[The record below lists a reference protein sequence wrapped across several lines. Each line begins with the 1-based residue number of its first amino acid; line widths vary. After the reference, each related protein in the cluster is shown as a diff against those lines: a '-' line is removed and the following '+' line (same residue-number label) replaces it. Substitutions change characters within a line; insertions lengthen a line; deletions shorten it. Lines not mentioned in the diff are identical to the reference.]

1 VPDTEIAIA
10 QLQRDS
16 GERFQ
21 ALRREL
27 GVSTFG
33 MNLIVMA
40 PGQRGRIHAH
50 EQQEEVYIVLEGQLT
65 LIVEGV
71 EHVLDRDAAVRVA
84 PATRRQL
91 VNAGTQRLVLLALG
105 GSGEH
110 VGRDGHA
117 WTDWGQPGPGAPPQE
132 VPLPEDLPV
141 G

>member
-1 VPDTEIAIA
+1 
-10 QLQRDS
+10 
-16 GERFQ
+16 
-21 ALRREL
+21 
-27 GVSTFG
+27 
-33 MNLIVMA
+33 
-40 PGQRGRIHAH
+40 
-50 EQQEEVYIVLEGQLT
+50 
-65 LIVEGV
+65 
-71 EHVLDRDAAVRVA
+71 VRVA

>member
-1 VPDTEIAIA
+1 MPDTEIAIA

-65 LIVEGV
+65 LI
-71 EHVLDRDAAVRVA
+71 
-84 PATRRQL
+84 
-91 VNAGTQRLVLLALG
+91 
-105 GSGEH
+105 
-110 VGRDGHA
+110 
-117 WTDWGQPGPGAPPQE
+117 
-132 VPLPEDLPV
+132 
-141 G
+141 